1 MISLNLATI
10 INMLECQGNE
20 KKVKKKKV
28 EKNERKRKKN

>member
-20 KKVKKKKV
+20 KRKKKKIM
-28 EKNERKRKKN
+28 RKKSGKK